1 MTDGLLHDANG
12 LVDFLVYKSLGG
24 MKPCFLGA
32 FDLDGEPMWSVGD
45 PRLTVA
51 DADGDDLLRTTS
63 PDRPGPVAICDLDGD
78 GDLDAVTAEDDKPMV
93 VRQGSVVLAGMPDGV
108 THLALAYPGSDDYAP
123 DGAMAERVL
132 GPNLTVSFQV

>member
-1 MTDGLLHDANG
+1 MPLPDEFVTIDDEGRRYGGDVRIGDLSGNG

-63 PDRPGPVAICDLDGD
+63 PDRPGPVAICDMDGD
-78 GDLDAVTAEDDKPMV
+78 G
-93 VRQGSVVLAGMPDGV
+93 
-108 THLALAYPGSDDYAP
+108 
-123 DGAMAERVL
+123 
-132 GPNLTVSFQV
+132 